1 MGAAA
6 PARPGLVGAC
16 NEEVRRTAEPR
27 SAATAGMAVRDYS
40 EQPVKAANYGSDN
53 EMIRRSDNG
62 NACERWYAGIW
73 VEAPVDPLGRP
84 NSVVMAAGGMK
95 NDE

>member
-1 MGAAA
+1 
-6 PARPGLVGAC
+6 
-16 NEEVRRTAEPR
+16 
-27 SAATAGMAVRDYS
+27 MAVRDYS

-62 NACERWYAGIW
+62 NACERWYADIW
-73 VEAPVDPLGRP
+73 VEAPVVSPEASGPLGRP